1 MAQQPHDFTRD
12 IQLNLIIFQA
22 YRDARNAMSSD
33 PTNKEL
39 QPLLARLHIKA
50 QEKLKEQAKTSVKVE
65 QMMDLAF
72 DPSQDA
78 EKRETAMK
86 NMLVLAREPSGVEA
100 MCQKGVMTKLKT
112 VIKLEKNQEIC
123 VSAIRTLSAI
133 CQNSEKNVRNLKI
146 NCILTLSLI
155 STITD

>member
-1 MAQQPHDFTRD
+1 
-12 IQLNLIIFQA
+12 
-22 YRDARNAMSSD
+22 MSSD

-39 QPLLARLHIKA
+39 QPLLARLHVKA

-65 QMMDLAF
+65 QMMELAF
-72 DPSQDA
+72 DPSQEA

-86 NMLVLAREPSGVEA
+86 NMLVLAREATGVEV

-123 VSAIRTLSAI
+123 VSAIRTLSEI
-133 CQNSEKNVRNLKI
+133 CQHSEKNVRI
-146 NCILTLSLI
+146 
-155 STITD
+155 